1 MLCLD
6 SEIDRALKSDAVLIG
21 LLGGD
26 LIYEFNEVGDREI
39 PYPRIIFE
47 EISNVPGLACDNVE
61 VASRMTYRVSACAET
76 NLLEIVNAVER
87 VMISIHFIRHS
98 TEPIRNMP
106 IGIKGKVFLFVTTK
120 EWN

>member
-6 SEIDRALKSDAVLIG
+6 NDIESALKNDAVLAR

-26 LIYEFNEVGDREI
+26 LIYEFNELGDRDI
-39 PYPRIIFE
+39 PYPRVIFE

-61 VASRMTYRVSACAET
+61 TASRMTYRISVCAET

-87 VMISIHFIRHS
+87 VMISIHFLRHS
-98 TEPIRNMP
+98 TEAIRNLP
-106 IGIKGKVFLFVTTK
+106 IGIKGKVFLFITTK
-120 EWN
+120 EC